1 VELSTD
7 VRELPGLRS
16 TRPAALEALGLRTI
30 ADLVNHLPRR
40 HEDRRSFRPI
50 ASLLE
55 GEMAIVRGTIERLR
69 APRIRGRRS
78 LVDAHVADESGEIEV
93 QWWNQPW
100 LMKVLNEGDDL
111 VLFGKVRKGKLS
123 SPEFERVSGDPDSI
137 HVGRIVPVYPL
148 TKGVSGPAL
157 RRAMWSGLEAVA
169 GTVVDPLPPAL
180 LESRQLPP
188 LDEALQ
194 QVHFPDDRE
203 SLERAKT
210 RFRYEELFF
219 FELAMALQRAR
230 ARREEGYALA
240 CPPKVDERIR
250 ARLPFALTRAQDTA
264 VAAIAADLAAPVPMS
279 RLLQGDVGSGKTA
292 VALYAALVAIANR
305 HQVAF
310 LAPTEVLARQHAATL
325 SQFLAGSDVRVEL
338 LVGATPAAERKRL
351 FADLADGSIHLVVGT
366 HALLEPGVEFARLA
380 LVIVDEQHKFGVE
393 QRAKLVKKGRRP
405 DVLVMTATPIPRT
418 LALTAF
424 GDLDV
429 SVIDELPPGRRPP
442 ETHVVFDDR
451 AHRAY
456 EAVRRHI
463 AEGRQGF
470 VIYPL
475 VGESEEIDAQAAED
489 GFAHLSAGALHDLR
503 LGLVTGQ
510 TPPAEREATMAA
522 FRAGDL
528 DVLVGTTVLEVGL
541 DVPNA
546 GVIVVENAERFG
558 LSTLHQLRG
567 RVGRGG
573 SRSQCFLVA
582 RKLTPEAQARLA
594 IMEETSDGFR
604 IAEEDLRL
612 RGPGEFFGMRQSGL
626 PEFRIADL
634 VRDHA
639 VLERAREDAFALLRT
654 DPTLAATPDLR
665 REFLRRFR
673 DKIGLLEA
681 G

>member
-1 VELSTD
+1 MD
-7 VRELPGLRS
+7 VRELAALRN
-16 TRPAALEALGLRTI
+16 TRPAALEALGIRTV
-30 ADLVNHLPRR
+30 ADLVHHLPRR

-50 ASLLE
+50 ATLLE
-55 GEMAIVRGTIERLR
+55 GDMAIVRGTIEKLR
-69 APRIRGRRS
+69 APRLRGRRS
-78 LVDAHVADESGEIEV
+78 LVNASVADDSGAVEV

-100 LMKVLNEGDDL
+100 LMKTLSEGDDV
-111 VLFGKVRKGKLS
+111 VLFGKVRQGKLTG
-123 SPEFERVSGDPDSI
+123 PEYELVRGDDNV

-148 TKGVSGPAL
+148 TKGVSGPVL
-157 RRAMWSGLEAVA
+157 RRAMWTALE
-169 GTVVDPLPPAL
+169 GIETTMPDSFPPEM
-180 LESRQLPP
+180 LERRSLPP
-188 LDEALQ
+188 LGEALR

-210 RFRYEELFF
+210 RFRYEELFY

-230 ARREEGYALA
+230 TRGEPGYRLA
-240 CPPKVDERIR
+240 CPPRVDQRIR
-250 ARLPFALTRAQDTA
+250 ARLPFTLTRAQD
-264 VAAIAADLAAPVPMS
+264 AAIAEIVADLAALQPMN

-292 VALYAALVAIANR
+292 VAVYAALVAIANR
-305 HQVAF
+305 RQAAF
-310 LAPTEVLARQHAATL
+310 LAPTELLARQHLRTL
-325 SQFLAGSDVRVEL
+325 NGLLADSEVRIEL
-338 LVGATPAAERKRL
+338 LVGATSAAERKRL
-351 FADLADGSIHLVVGT
+351 LADLADGSIHLMVGT
-366 HALLEPGVEFARLA
+366 HALLEPKVKFAELA
-380 LVIVDEQHKFGVE
+380 LVIVDEQHKFGVA
-393 QRAKLVKKGRRP
+393 QRTKLVRKGRRP

-442 ETHVVFDDR
+442 ETHVVFDER

-456 EAVRRHI
+456 EAVRRQV
-463 AEGRQGF
+463 ADGRQAY

-475 VGESEEIDAQAAED
+475 VEESEEIDAQAAED
-489 GFAHLSAGALHDLR
+489 GFASLSTGALHDLR
-503 LGLVTGQ
+503 IGLVTGR
-510 TPPAEREATMAA
+510 TPSEEREETMAA
-522 FRAGDL
+522 FRDRRL

-546 GVIVVENAERFG
+546 AIIVVENAERFG

-573 SRSQCFLVA
+573 TRSQCFLVA
-582 RKLTPEAQARLA
+582 RKMTPEAQARLA
-594 IMEETSDGFR
+594 IMESTQDGFR

-612 RGPGEFFGMRQSGL
+612 RGPGEFFGTRQSGL

-639 VLERAREDAFALLRT
+639 VLELARQDAFALLREQ
-654 DPTLAATPDLR
+654 PRLESVPALR
-665 REFLRRFR
+665 AEFQRRFR
-673 DKIGLLEA
+673 DRMDLLTA

>member
-1 VELSTD
+1 VDLDTD
-7 VRELPGLRS
+7 VRELAVLRN
-16 TRPAALEALGLRTI
+16 TRPAALDALGLHTL

-50 ASLLE
+50 ATLVE
-55 GEMAIVRGTIERLR
+55 GDIAIVRCSIERLR
-69 APRIRGRRS
+69 APRLRGRRS
-78 LVDAHVADESGEIEV
+78 LVNASVADESVAIEV

-100 LMKVLNEGDDL
+100 LMKTLSEGDDI
-111 VLFGKVRKGKLS
+111 VLFGKLRQGKLTG
-123 SPEFERVSGDPDSI
+123 PEYELVRGDDNV

-148 TKGVSGPAL
+148 TKGVSGPVL
-157 RRAMWSGLEAVA
+157 RRAMWTALEEIPSQIP
-169 GTVVDPLPPAL
+169 DPIPNEL
-180 LESRQLPP
+180 LERRSLPP
-188 LDEALQ
+188 LGEALR

-203 SLERAKT
+203 TLDRAKT
-210 RFRYEELFF
+210 RFRYEELFY
-219 FELAMALQRAR
+219 FELAMAVQRAR
-230 ARREEGYALA
+230 ARVEPGFPLA

-250 ARLPFALTRAQDTA
+250 ARLPFTLTRAQDTA
-264 VAAIAADLAAPVPMS
+264 IAEIVADLAAPSPMN

-292 VALYAALVAIANR
+292 VAVYAALVAIANR

-310 LAPTEVLARQHAATL
+310 LAPTEVLARQHMRT
-325 SQFLAGSDVRVEL
+325 LAGLLEGSEVRIEI

-351 FADLADGSIHLVVGT
+351 LADLVDGSIHLVVGT
-366 HALLEPGVEFARLA
+366 HALLEPKVEFSELA
-380 LVIVDEQHKFGVE
+380 LVIVDEQHKFGVA
-393 QRAKLVKKGRRP
+393 QRTKMVRKGRRP
-405 DVLVMTATPIPRT
+405 GVLVMTATPIPRT

-442 ETHVVFDDR
+442 DTHIVFDER

-456 EAVRRHI
+456 EAVRRQV
-463 AEGRQGF
+463 AEGRQAY

-475 VGESEEIDAQAAED
+475 VEESEEIDAQAAED
-489 GFAHLSAGALHDLR
+489 GYAALATGALHGLR
-503 LGLVTGQ
+503 LGLVTGR
-510 TPPAEREATMAA
+510 TPSAKRQETMAA
-522 FRAGDL
+522 FRERTI

-546 GVIVVENAERFG
+546 AIIVVENAERFG

-573 SRSQCFLVA
+573 TRSQCFLVA
-582 RKLTPEAQARLA
+582 RKMTPEAEARLA
-594 IMEETSDGFR
+594 IMEQTNDGFR

-612 RGPGEFFGMRQSGL
+612 RGPGEFFGTRQSGL
-626 PEFRIADL
+626 PEFRVADL

-639 VLERAREDAFALLRT
+639 VLEQARQDAFGLLKS
-654 DPTLAATPDLR
+654 DPRLESVPELR
-665 REFLRRFR
+665 AEFLRRFGGR
-673 DKIGLLEA
+673 IELMTA

>member
-1 VELSTD
+1 VDLETD
-7 VRELPGLRS
+7 VRELAALRNV
-16 TRPAALEALGLRTI
+16 RPASLEALGLRTV
-30 ADLVNHLPRR
+30 ADLVHHLPRR

-50 ASLLE
+50 ATVLD
-55 GEMAIVRGTIERLR
+55 GEMAILRGTIEKLR
-69 APRIRGRRS
+69 APRLRGRRS
-78 LVDAHVADESGEIEV
+78 LVNATIADDSGSIEV

-100 LMKVLNEGDDL
+100 LMKILSEGDDI
-111 VLFGKVRKGKLS
+111 VVFGKVRQGKLS
-123 SPEFERVSGDPDSI
+123 GPEFELVRGDDNV

-148 TKGVSGPAL
+148 TKGVSGPGL
-157 RRAMWSGLEAVA
+157 RRAMWTALE
-169 GTVVDPLPPAL
+169 GIETEIPDPMPPVL
-180 LESRQLPP
+180 LKRRSLPP
-188 LDEALQ
+188 LGEALR

-210 RFRYEELFF
+210 RFRYDELFY

-230 ARREEGYALA
+230 TRVKPGYRLA
-240 CPPKVDERIR
+240 CPPRVDERIR
-250 ARLPFALTRAQDTA
+250 ARLPFVLTRAQDS
-264 VAAIAADLAAPVPMS
+264 AIAEIVADLAAPHPMN

-292 VALYAALVAIANR
+292 VAVYAALVAIANR
-305 HQVAF
+305 HQAAF
-310 LAPTEVLARQHAATL
+310 LAPTEILARQHLRTL
-325 SQFLAGSDVRVEL
+325 TGLLADSEVRVEL

-351 FADLADGSIHLVVGT
+351 LADLADGSIHLVVGT
-366 HALLEPGVEFARLA
+366 HALLESSVKFAELA
-380 LVIVDEQHKFGVE
+380 LVIVDEQHKFGVA
-393 QRAKLVKKGRRP
+393 QRTKLVGKGRRP

-429 SVIDELPPGRRPP
+429 SVIDELPPGRKPP
-442 ETHVVFDDR
+442 DTHVVFDDR

-456 EAVRRHI
+456 EAVRRQV
-463 AEGRQGF
+463 ADGRQAY

-475 VGESEEIDAQAAED
+475 VEESEEIDAQAAED
-489 GFAHLSAGALHDLR
+489 GFAALSAGVLHGLR
-503 LGLVTGQ
+503 LGLVTGR
-510 TPPAEREATMAA
+510 TPSAERQETMAA
-522 FRAGDL
+522 FRDARL

-546 GVIVVENAERFG
+546 AIIVVENAERFG

-573 SRSQCFLVA
+573 TRSQCFLVA
-582 RKLTPEAQARLA
+582 RKLTPEGEARLA
-594 IMEETSDGFR
+594 IMEQTHDGFR

-612 RGPGEFFGMRQSGL
+612 RGPGEFFGTRQSGL

-639 VLERAREDAFALLRT
+639 VLDQARQDAFQLLCD
-654 DPTLAATPDLR
+654 DPRLATVPELKA
-665 REFLRRFR
+665 EFARRFR
-673 DKIGLLEA
+673 DRMDLLSA